1 MIIPKRERI
10 LLPPERKRDK
20 QLKIWVSQEE
30 LDLIHQKMEDFGT
43 HRMGAFVRKL
53 VIDGYVIKLEIPD
66 LKEII
71 RLLGPIGNNVNQI
84 ARKLNAGGSIYREDI
99 AEVNNKL
106 DAIYTQLEFEA
117 WVHEAQVTLRRYNQL
132 LYEWKFLAPKDPGED
147 FYFLFVEALQ
157 NSARVKYLLCTL
169 AFGTEEEK
177 REIYLNCREG
187 VKQIYERIQIF
198 DALSGE
204 TDAEAE

>member
-1 MIIPKRERI
+1 MIVPKKERE
-10 LLPPERKRDK
+10 LLPPERKRSK
-20 QLKIWVSQEE
+20 QMKIWISQEE
-30 LDLIHQKMEDFGT
+30 QDMIRQKMAEFGT
-43 HRMGAFVRKL
+43 DNMGAFVRKM
-53 VIDGYVIKLEIPD
+53 VIDGYIIKLD
-66 LKEII
+66 LPELQEII

-157 NSARVKYLLCTL
+157 NSARVKHLLCTL
-169 AFGTEEEK
+169 AFGSVEEK
-177 REIYLNCREG
+177 RAIYLTCREE
-187 VKQIYERIQIF
+187 VKKIHERIQTYEH
-198 DALSGE
+198 SGS
-204 TDAEAE
+204 